1 MRKIFL
7 FITLLGFASLQAQ
20 NNNEV
25 TSEITDVTVYLN
37 GAQVTREAEVSI
49 PSGKTELLFKGITSR
64 LNSGSLQVG
73 SEKEITILSVNQ
85 TFDYLEK
92 AEVDETINSLRK
104 RRDDLLVTIDDK
116 RSMIRVYSSERD
128 MLLKNQQIGGDENG
142 VNIDEL
148 IKAAS
153 FFRSHLKEIESLTK
167 NLDREIKELNLKL
180 NDINQQLR
188 ELNAQK
194 QQPTST
200 VKVAV
205 KTDRSVNTKMFVNYT
220 VNQASWEPMYDIR
233 VNSTNEPLSLV
244 YRAKVRQRSEEKW
257 ENVNLTLSTGNPSIS
272 NYKPE
277 LHKWYVYSK
286 PLPPPPPPKVSDV
299 LNIVEDDVEL
309 MEELSIEDT
318 EARLDYEIPSE
329 QESAQAYRMRQ
340 PKSLGRDNISVRQQ
354 QTTTSFKIDIPYTI
368 PSDNQG
374 YDVSIVDYEVPVDYQ
389 FAAVPKLS
397 PHVYL
402 MAMASDWYDL
412 NLLPGGANIYYQQ
425 TYQGKT
431 YLDSKTSS
439 DTLSLSIGR
448 DPGII
453 VEREMQKD
461 RSEKSLFGST
471 RKETKAWVI
480 TVRNTKNTEV
490 SVELEDQ
497 YPLSRSGEI
506 KVELEEAGKAD
517 VNETEGKLTWNLDLK
532 PGEVEELKFV
542 YSVRYPK
549 DMDVVVE

>member
-7 FITLLGFASLQAQ
+7 FIALLGLGTLHAQ
-20 NNNEV
+20 TSKEV

-37 GAQVTREAEVSI
+37 GAQITREAEVSI
-49 PSGKTELLFKGITSR
+49 PSGRTELLFKGITSR

-92 AEVDETINSLRK
+92 AKVDENIASLRK
-104 RRDDLLVTIDDK
+104 KRDDLLESIEDK
-116 RSMIRVYSSERD
+116 RSMIRVYSSEKE
-128 MLLKNQQIGGDENG
+128 MLLKNQQIGGNENG

-148 IKAAS
+148 MKAAS
-153 FFRSHLKEIESLTK
+153 FFRSHLKELESLTK
-167 NLDREIKELNLKL
+167 NLDREIKDLNLKL

-188 ELNAQK
+188 ELNSQK

-200 VKVAV
+200 VKVAI
-205 KTDRSVNTKMFVNYT
+205 KTDRAVNTKMFVNYT
-220 VNQASWEPMYDIR
+220 IRQASWEPMYDIR
-233 VNSTNEPLSLV
+233 VNSTKEPLTLV

-286 PLPPPPPPKVSDV
+286 PLPPPPPPKVSGV
-299 LNIVEDDVEL
+299 LHIVEDDVEL
-309 MEELSIEDT
+309 TEELVIEDT
-318 EARLDYEIPSE
+318 ESDFSRKEKSPRKMATS
-329 QESAQAYRMRQ
+329 
-340 PKSLGRDNISVRQQ
+340 SLGNENISIQQQ
-354 QTTTSFKIDIPYTI
+354 QTTTSFKIDIPYSI
-368 PSDNQG
+368 PSDNQD

-389 FAAVPKLS
+389 FAAIPKLS

-402 MAMASDWYDL
+402 MALATNWYDL

-439 DTLSLSIGR
+439 DTLALSIGR

-490 SVELEDQ
+490 SVEIEDQ

-532 PGEVEELKFV
+532 PGEVKELKFV

-549 DMDVVVE
+549 DMDVIVE

>member
-1 MRKIFL
+1 MRKILL
-7 FITLLGFASLQAQ
+7 FIALLGFGTLNAQ
-20 NNNEV
+20 NNKEV

-37 GAQVTREAEVSI
+37 GAQVTREADVSI
-49 PSGKTELLFKGITSR
+49 PSGRTELLFKGITSR

-92 AEVDETINSLRK
+92 AKVDENIASLRK
-104 RRDDLLVTIDDK
+104 KRDDLLESIEYK
-116 RSMIRVYSSERD
+116 RSMIRVYSSEKE
-128 MLLKNQQIGGDENG
+128 MLLQNQQIGGDESG
-142 VNIDEL
+142 VNIEEL
-148 IKAAS
+148 MKAAS
-153 FFRSHLKEIESLTK
+153 FFRSHLKELESLTK
-167 NLDREIKELNLKL
+167 NLDREIKDLNLEL

-188 ELNAQK
+188 ELNSQK

-205 KTDRSVNTKMFVNYT
+205 KTDRAVNTKMFVNYT
-220 VNQASWEPMYDIR
+220 VRQASWEPMYDIR

-257 ENVNLTLSTGNPSIS
+257 EDVNLTLSTGNPSIS

-277 LHKWYVYSK
+277 LHKWYVYSR
-286 PLPPPPPPKVSDV
+286 PLPPPHPPKVSGV
-299 LNIVEDDVEL
+299 LNIVEDDVEFR
-309 MEELSIEDT
+309 EEMIIED
-318 EARLDYEIPSE
+318 A
-329 QESAQAYRMRQ
+329 ESAVEKREVSPRKMATS
-340 PKSLGRDNISVRQQ
+340 SLGNENVNVQQQ
-354 QTTTSFKIDIPYTI
+354 QTTTSFEIDIPYTI
-368 PSDNQG
+368 PSDNQD
-374 YDVSIVDYEVPVDYQ
+374 YDVSIVDYEVPVHYQ

-402 MAMASDWYDL
+402 MALATDWYEL

-439 DTLSLSIGR
+439 DTLALSIGR

-490 SVELEDQ
+490 SVEIEDQ
-497 YPLSRSGEI
+497 YPLSRSSEI
-506 KVELEEAGKAD
+506 KVELEDAGKAE

-532 PGEVEELKFV
+532 PGEVKELKFV

-549 DMDVVVE
+549 DMDVIVE